1 MIISLPWADV
11 TQAVKMTF
19 MHRLQILSTISAI
32 LITACAPQ
40 ITPTIS
46 PVDVQ
51 NTAIAGAFTLV
62 AQTQAAIP
70 TATPLPPT
78 EAPTQTPLLTNTP
91 LATAILSTSAATSV
105 AAVASTSTAG
115 GDHCAT
121 RILSW
126 SPKGR
131 PANIQIINTTRAA
144 ITVSLYLN
152 ETADHFE
159 CGYRVYEIGS
169 RSDLV
174 ITDMVQGC
182 YTLWAFNND
191 QRTPVNAYG
200 SGCINNPDKW
210 TIEISQDMVKGL

>member
-1 MIISLPWADV
+1 MNRLKIVTTII
-11 TQAVKMTF
+11 
-19 MHRLQILSTISAI
+19 AI

-40 ITPTIS
+40 ATPTIN

-78 EAPTQTPLLTNTP
+78 ETPTQTPLPTNTS
-91 LATAILSTSAATSV
+91 LATVTLATSV
-105 AAVASTSTAG
+105 TTSVAVAVSTSTAG
-115 GDHCAT
+115 GDPCLT
-121 RILSW
+121 RVLSW

-131 PANIQIINTTRAA
+131 PANIHIINTTRAA

-159 CGYRVYEIGS
+159 CGYRAYEIGS

>member
-1 MIISLPWADV
+1 
-11 TQAVKMTF
+11 
-19 MHRLQILSTISAI
+19 MHRLRTVSTIILVMLVSACG
-32 LITACAPQ
+32 AKP
-40 ITPTIS
+40 TPTIN

-51 NTAIAGAFTLV
+51 NTAVAAAFTLV
-62 AQTQAAIP
+62 AETQAAIP
-70 TATPLPPT
+70 TTTPLPPT
-78 EAPTQTPLLTNTP
+78 ETPTQTPLPTNTP
-91 LATAILSTSAATSV
+91 LTLPTSIATLTPV
-105 AAVASTSTAG
+105 AANTAG
-115 GDHCAT
+115 GDPCLT

-131 PANIQIINTTRAA
+131 PANIHIINTTRAA

-169 RSDLV
+169 RSDV
-174 ITDMVQGC
+174 FITDLVQGC

-210 TIEISQDMVKGL
+210 TIEISQDLVKGL